1 MKNKNSRA
9 HKVQV
14 NRFVSRV
21 FRVLRPLEMP
31 ASRASLLPHALPP
44 GSQASQHW
52 PVSLPEALPRAH
64 TTMNSPRCLVHLLAK
79 CLSPFPL
86 YPGLFDCVC
95 GRVRFDPFP
104 RPPRGLAST

>member
-21 FRVLRPLEMP
+21 FRVLRPPEMP

-52 PVSLPEALPRAH
+52 PVPCLRHSLEP
-64 TTMNSPRCLVHLLAK
+64 T
-79 CLSPFPL
+79 
-86 YPGLFDCVC
+86 
-95 GRVRFDPFP
+95 
-104 RPPRGLAST
+104 PP